1 MNEIAIG
8 LFHFN
13 YGGEIMSTTRKPRVP
28 MSEQIRLINECRQSG
43 LTDADWCR
51 EHNIAPST
59 FYNWVNRCRKASA
72 DEIAEPHYGHT
83 DKPRTKQD
91 VVPVSIVQEHFP
103 AQAPEPGPLSM
114 TDMHLDNSHT
124 IEVVMSN
131 LTIRVNNE
139 ADPVLLTRMIRLLR
153 ETLC

>member
-1 MNEIAIG
+1 MT
-8 LFHFN
+8 
-13 YGGEIMSTTRKPRVP
+13 TTRKPRVP

-59 FYNWVNRCRKASA
+59 FYTWISRCRKAA
-72 DEIAEPHYGHT
+72 AGQIAEPSYGHT
-83 DKPRTKQD
+83 DVPRGKQD
-91 VVPVSIVQEHFP
+91 VVPVSIVPDHFP
-103 AQAPEPGPLSM
+103 AHTSEPN
-114 TDMHLDNSHT
+114 HLPVSDAHLENSHT

-139 ADPVLLTRMIRLLR
+139 VDPVLLTRMIRLLR
-153 ETLC
+153 ETIC

>member
-1 MNEIAIG
+1 M
-8 LFHFN
+8 
-13 YGGEIMSTTRKPRVP
+13 MTTRKPRVP
-28 MSEQIRLINECRQSG
+28 MSEQIRLITECRQSG

-59 FYNWVNRCRKASA
+59 FYNWVSRCRKASA
-72 DEIAEPHYGHT
+72 GKIADPHYGHT
-83 DKPRTKQD
+83 ETPRAKQD
-91 VVPVSIVQEHFP
+91 VVPVSVVPDHFP
-103 AQAPEPGPLSM
+103 AQEPDRLSV
-114 TDMHLDNSHT
+114 TDLHLDNSHT

-153 ETLC
+153 ETIC